1 MDYIKIKNFYSSKDT
16 IKNLEN
22 ARNKIENISV
32 KNINDKEL
40 VSRILKELQQFKKKK
55 TFLEKQEVTRA
66 DIS

>member
-1 MDYIKIKNFYSSKDT
+1 MNPKGKSFKMDYIKLKNFYSSKDT

-40 VSRILKELQQFKKKK
+40 VSRILKEMQQFKK
-55 TFLEKQEVTRA
+55 
-66 DIS
+66 